1 MDAHEPVKLAAPLKG
16 LPRLVQLGIVAVCAL
31 VLIFALFV
39 VPAAFQPAT
48 SAAPAVADAA
58 PSDGSF
64 QPSPT
69 QWASLRIEPIKVE
82 PFRPAA
88 ATDGKIAI
96 DDDLVTPVYSPYSG
110 RVTKLMARAGDR
122 VRAGDPLFAIQASEF
137 AQGQNDLISAA
148 ATLKTAH
155 AQLNLAQTSEKRQH
169 DLYLAQGGA
178 LKDWQQAQ
186 VDLATA
192 QGNLH
197 AAEIGLTAVR
207 NRLRIL
213 GKSDAEINALE
224 SAANLAAVA
233 PDAVVHA
240 PISGTITQRQIG
252 LGQNIVS
259 ASSGASSPV
268 FSIGDLSTVW
278 LVANAREIDAPLI
291 HVGDPVEVRVL
302 AYPGRVFKARI
313 TYVAPSIDP
322 TIHRLLVRAE
332 VDNADNALKPEMFAS
347 FNIITGDEAPA
358 PAVPTSAVVYEGSR
372 AHVWLADPGT
382 HRVMARQIKVG
393 RITDGLVEVL
403 DGVKPG
409 EQVVVSGSLF
419 IDRAAAGD

>member
-1 MDAHEPVKLAAPLKG
+1 MDSHEPVKLAAPLKG
-16 LPRLVQLGIVAVCAL
+16 LPRLVQLGIVAVCGL
-31 VLIFALFV
+31 VLIFVLFV

-48 SAAPAVADAA
+48 SAAPAAA
-58 PSDGSF
+58 APPSDGSF
-64 QPSPT
+64 QPTPA
-69 QWASLRIEPIKVE
+69 QWASFKIETIKLQ

-110 RVTKLMARAGDR
+110 RVTKLMARAGDH

-148 ATLKTAH
+148 ATLKTTR

-169 DLYLAQGGA
+169 ELYLAQGGA

-240 PISGTITQRQIG
+240 PISGTVTQRQIG

-278 LVANAREIDAPLI
+278 LVANARETDAPLI

-302 AYPGRVFKARI
+302 AYPGRVFNARI
-313 TYVAPSIDP
+313 TYVATSMDP
-322 TIHRLLVRAE
+322 NTHRLPVRAE
-332 VDNADNALKPEMFAS
+332 VENIDQALKPEMFAS
-347 FNIITGDEAPA
+347 FDIITGDEAPA
-358 PAVPTSAVVYEGSR
+358 PAVPEVAVVYEGSN
-372 AHVWLADPGT
+372 AHVWIADPAT
-382 HRVMARQIKVG
+382 HRVVSRAVKIRRATGGMAEVV
-393 RITDGLVEVL
+393 DGL
-403 DGVKPG
+403 KPG
-409 EQVVVSGSLF
+409 EQVVVGGALF

>member
-1 MDAHEPVKLAAPLKG
+1 MDAHEPVTKAASIKG
-16 LPRLVQLGIVAVCAL
+16 LPRLVQLGIVAVAGM
-31 VLIFALFV
+31 VLIFVLFV

-48 SAAPAVADAA
+48 SAAPAAA
-58 PSDGSF
+58 AVPSDGSF
-64 QPSPT
+64 QPTPQ
-69 QWASLRIEPIKVE
+69 QWASFKIEPIRE
-82 PFRPAA
+82 MPFRPAS

-148 ATLKTAH
+148 ATLKTAR
-155 AQLNLAQTSEKRQH
+155 AQLNLAQTNEKRQH

-224 SAANLAAVA
+224 SAANLATVA

-240 PISGTITQRQIG
+240 PISGTVTQRQIG
-252 LGQNIVS
+252 HGQNIVS
-259 ASSGASSPV
+259 ASSGASNPV

-278 LVANAREIDAPLI
+278 LVANARETDAPLI

-302 AYPGRVFKARI
+302 AYPGRVFRARI

-322 TIHRLLVRAE
+322 NTHRLPVRAE
-332 VDNADNALKPEMFAS
+332 VENTDQALKPEMFAS
-347 FNIITGDEAPA
+347 FDIITGDEAPA
-358 PAVPTSAVVYEGSR
+358 PAVPTGAVVYEGSR
-372 AHVWLADPGT
+372 AHVWIADPAT
-382 HRVMARQIKVG
+382 RRVIARQIRIG
-393 RITDGLVEVL
+393 RIADGEVEVL